1 MRIEQVGGDPGDD
14 RGRKTGAGEL
24 QLTGLDLVG
33 REVREHGRAHRQ
45 LLGPG
50 LTSPGLA
57 PASQATTAPVT
68 PVIVE
73 QLSEREREVLRHVS
87 GMLTTAEIAS
97 ELYIS
102 INTVKSHLKNIY
114 RKLAAGH
121 RGEAVRRAR
130 QLELI

>member
-1 MRIEQVGGDPGDD
+1 MQPRSATGVEQAAAGSC
-14 RGRKTGAGEL
+14 TGPRPPA
-24 QLTGLDLVG
+24 TA
-33 REVREHGRAHRQ
+33 RA
-45 LLGPG
+45 G
-50 LTSPGLA
+50 LTSPGSA

-73 QLSEREREVLRHVS
+73 QLSEREREVLRHAS

-102 INTVKSHLKNIY
+102 INTVKSHLKSIY
-114 RKLAAGH
+114 RKLAAAH

-130 QLELI
+130 KLGLI